1 MNRGLLRESP
11 SSDLFFSF
19 HFFFSFGAA
28 SEIAASAKS
37 AALAPPENMPD
48 EKNELPSELP
58 FNLDPKKLA
67 KVYVDISSVYAGAL
81 NNSAE
86 RIRVLAHQNDTMQGE

>member
-1 MNRGLLRESP
+1 VVITQ
-11 SSDLFFSF
+11 
-19 HFFFSFGAA
+19 HFFFPIQFFLFFLCR
-28 SEIAASAKS
+28 AASAKS

-48 EKNELPSELP
+48 EKNDLPSELP

-81 NNSAE
+81 NNNAE
-86 RIRVLAHQNDTMQGE
+86 RIRVLAHQNDTMQGEL